1 MRFAAQ
7 NQAVEQH
14 CRDADANRAV
24 GQVEGRPMRSAEME
38 IEEIDNRAK
47 ANPIEDIT
55 HGPADDEPD
64 RDGKQ
69 WTRSAAQPIDQD
81 PDNGDR
87 HNRKNESV
95 EPGAAVEQAKADPA
109 IVGQGEIKE
118 RGDRCAPADPVPR
131 KGGENRGLGQLI
143 ENDNDNRRCEAAR
156 QHHPATT
163 AQRWHR
169 SVWLGTWPTSGST
182 LQQRSH
188 RFPGAADT
196 CTPTSGTSGSVKAP
210 SGASSGRTVPAEVM
224 QSSARSTSRSC
235 WASTAGMKSS
245 TAPCRLDP
253 RRFAPRSSS
262 SAPVTTRRR
271 SRNTAQRSPSA
282 SSRQPV
288 GTSAK
293 SSRWTLRP
301 GVSPC
306 RASHASSAVKQIT
319 GASQR
324 TR

>member
-1 MRFAAQ
+1 MRFAAR

-24 GQVEGRPMRSAEME
+24 GQVERRPMQRADVK
-38 IEEIDNRAK
+38 IKKIDNRAK

-55 HGPADDEPD
+55 HGAADDEPD

-69 WTRSAAQPIDQD
+69 WARSTAQPIDQD

-87 HNRKNESV
+87 HDRKGEGV
-95 EPGAAVEQAKADPA
+95 DPGAAVEQAKADPA

-118 RGDRCAPADPVPR
+118 RGDRCALADRAPR
-131 KGGENRGLGQLI
+131 KGGENRGLGQL
-143 ENDNDNRRCEAAR
+143 NDNDNRRCDSAR
-156 QHHPATT
+156 QHHPATA

-169 SVWLGTWPTSGST
+169 SVWLGTRPTSGST

-196 CTPTSGTSGSVKAP
+196 RTPTSGTSGIVKAP
-210 SGASSGRTVPAEVM
+210 SGAGSGRTVPAEVM

-235 WASTAGMKSS
+235 WASTAGTKSS
-245 TAPCRLDP
+245 TVACKLDP

-262 SAPVTTRRR
+262 SAPVTTRRK
-271 SRNTAQRSPSA
+271 SRNRDQRSPSA
-282 SSRQPV
+282 SSRHPA
-288 GTSAK
+288 GTSAN
-293 SSRWTLRP
+293 SSRWTLLL
-301 GVSPC
+301 
-306 RASHASSAVKQIT
+306 
-319 GASQR
+319 GASP
-324 TR
+324 